1 VNTTDA
7 DVRATVMEI
16 IRDRLNAEVPS
27 AETDLVESGLL
38 DSLALVM
45 LIAALEE
52 VFACELLLDDFD
64 LENYRSVERIS
75 AHLHACG
82 IAPSEGDW

>member
-7 DVRATVMEI
+7 DVRAKVTEI
-16 IRDRLNAEVPS
+16 IRERLNAEVAS
-27 AETDLVESGLL
+27 AETDLIESGLL

-64 LENYRSVERIS
+64 LERFRSVERIA
-75 AHLHACG
+75 AHVLACG
-82 IAPSEGDW
+82 TVAAGDG

>member
-7 DVRATVMEI
+7 EVQARVIEVIGDQ
-16 IRDRLNAEVPS
+16 LNIDVPS
-27 AETDLVESGLL
+27 VDTDLLDSGLL

-52 VFACELLLDDFD
+52 AFACELLLDDFD
-64 LENYRSVERIS
+64 LEWFRSVNRI
-75 AHLHACG
+75 ADHLQSCG
-82 IAPSEGDW
+82 ILDARGGW